1 MMRIVALA
9 IGAATLW
16 VAPAAAEVTSSDENG
31 FSIRVEASTTASPE
45 AMFALFSTPARWWS
59 PLHTWSGDAAG
70 MTIAPQSAGGCWCE
84 ALPMLGS
91 VEHGHIIRWDP
102 ENRRILFRA
111 ELGPLQGLP
120 VNGKLEWVA
129 VGLPDGSTR
138 VAIRY
143 EVAGRGMADPAA
155 LAGAVDGVLG
165 QQLARLI
172 AVADAATTPGTPP
185 PPAEARAG
193 SAGSAELASSSR

>member
-1 MMRIVALA
+1 MVRTLFL
-9 IGAATLW
+9 AATLIS
-16 VAPAAAEVTSSDENG
+16 ATPAAAEVVSSDENG

-45 AMFALFSTPARWWS
+45 ALFALFATPARWWS

-102 ENRRILFRA
+102 ENTRILFRA
-111 ELGPLQGLP
+111 ELGPLQSLP

-138 VAIRY
+138 VAMRY

-155 LAGAVDGVLG
+155 LAGAVDGVLA

-172 AVADAATTPGTPP
+172 AVADAAATPGSPP

-193 SAGSAELASSSR
+193 SAGSAVSAPSPR